1 MRKIISK
8 IISSLTASFLLAGSI
23 PVFSVNAETGKTKLI
38 ALTFDDGPNT
48 TTTNQV
54 LDVLEE
60 YGAKASFFLIGDNI
74 NDESAVSVKRAYDMG
89 MEIDNHSKT
98 HSNMSKMSAEEL
110 KAEVDYVD
118 DKEYDIIGEK
128 TKFFRPPFIAVNQT
142 MYDEIGLPFICGL
155 GCEDW
160 VPTVS
165 ARQRID
171 TVLSRVKDGDILL
184 LHDMLHN
191 ENTVEAV
198 RVLVPELKKRGYE
211 FVTCSQLFEL
221 SGVVPVRN
229 RLYSNVFQTADRVD

>member
-1 MRKIISK
+1 MR
-8 IISSLTASFLLAGSI
+8 
-23 PVFSVNAETGKTKLI
+23 I
-38 ALTFDDGPNT
+38 AMTFDDGPNCEIT
-48 TTTNQV
+48 PRI
-54 LDVLEE
+54 LDILKEN
-60 YGAKASFFLIGDNI
+60 GAVASFFLIADRITAETAAMVLREKAEGHEI
-74 NDESAVSVKRAYDMG
+74 N
-89 MEIDNHSKT
+89 NHSL
-98 HSNMSKMSAEEL
+98 HHGFMDKMTPEEIRHEVSACTEKITEL
-110 KAEVDYVD
+110 T
-118 DKEYDIIGEK
+118 GEAPH
-128 TKFFRPPFIAVNQT
+128 FFRPPFIAVNQT

>member
-1 MRKIISK
+1 MR
-8 IISSLTASFLLAGSI
+8 
-23 PVFSVNAETGKTKLI
+23 I
-38 ALTFDDGPNT
+38 AMTFDDGPNCEIT
-48 TTTNQV
+48 PQI
-54 LDVLEE
+54 LDILKEN
-60 YGAKASFFLIGDNI
+60 GAVASFFLIADRITAETAAMVLREKAEGHEI
-74 NDESAVSVKRAYDMG
+74 N
-89 MEIDNHSKT
+89 NHSL
-98 HSNMSKMSAEEL
+98 HHGFMDKMTPEEIRHEVSACTEKITEL
-110 KAEVDYVD
+110 T
-118 DKEYDIIGEK
+118 GEAPH
-128 TKFFRPPFIAVNQT
+128 FFRPPFIAVNQT